1 MGLASSGWRPKSLP
15 IPLGSNFRIHPMNRN
30 PAISPLISASRLCP
44 PVCYVGIVSF
54 VAEFNALP
62 VPSLV
67 RKSLTAGAV
76 PVRESLSKPRLTLA
90 DFAHLISPAASA
102 FLETLSQRSH
112 RLTQQRFGKVIRLF
126 APLYLSNEC
135 VNNCQYCGFSRDNA
149 ILRVTLSLDDVT
161 REAKA
166 LQEQG
171 FRNVLLV
178 AGEHPKFV
186 SPAYLEDCVH
196 ALHEA
201 IPSVSLEVG
210 PLETADYRPL
220 VAAGADG
227 LVVYQ
232 ETYDRDVYAQMHT
245 AGPKRNFDWRL
256 ETPERAYAAGFRRL
270 GISPLYGLADWRF
283 EAISVAA
290 HADYLLRNC
299 WKAQVTISLP
309 RLRPCAGEF
318 QPLTHMSDRDL
329 AQLVCAFRLMF
340 PDAGL
345 VLSTREPSRL
355 RDGLVPLGIT
365 MMSAGSHT
373 EPGGYT
379 GAGRE
384 KLHQTVR
391 GRIVELASGASE
403 WAPVGRASPRA
414 GRDATKSSAH
424 GSSAASPHPLT
435 NATGQFDIAD
445 ERSPQEVADLIRRL
459 GYEPVWKDWDA
470 ALTT

>member
-1 MGLASSGWRPKSLP
+1 MRPK
-15 IPLGSNFRIHPMNRN
+15 NRDA
-30 PAISPLISASRLCP
+30 AISPVQLIPPRNRRFISASRLCP
-44 PVCYVGIVSF
+44 PLCYLGIVSF

-62 VPSLV
+62 VSSLV
-67 RKSLTAGAV
+67 QKSLSAGAA
-76 PVRESLSKPRLTLA
+76 PVHDSLSKPRLTLT

-102 FLETLSQRSH
+102 FLETLSQRSC

-135 VNNCQYCGFSRDNA
+135 INNCQYCGFSRDNA
-149 ILRVTLSLDDVT
+149 ILRVTLSLDDVK

-166 LQEQG
+166 LQQQG

-186 SPAYLEDCVH
+186 SPAYLEECVR
-196 ALHEA
+196 ALHAA

-232 ETYDRDVYAQMHT
+232 ETYDRGVYAQMHT

-329 AQLVCAFRLMF
+329 AQLVCAFRIMF

-345 VLSTREPSRL
+345 VLSTREPARL
-355 RDGLVPLGIT
+355 RDGLLPLGIT

-403 WAPVGRASPRA
+403 WAPVGRASLRA
-414 GRDATKSSAH
+414 ESQNG
-424 GSSAASPHPLT
+424 GSSTASPHPLT

-470 ALTT
+470 ALTA